1 MTAGVELSELLLK
14 SLPALDRQVS
24 RELAYALRPHRVSQA
39 QYLIIDL
46 LLQKGNLPPRK
57 ISEALSLDQSTVVS
71 TLTRMERDGLIQR
84 LEDPSDGRSVL
95 IHLTARSQK
104 LAQDCEC
111 TITQVLQGY
120 ADKLSD
126 AEKDSLGLLLKKLL
140 G

>member
-24 RELAYALRPHRVSQA
+24 RDLAFALRPHRVSQA

-46 LLQKGNLPPRK
+46 LLQKGDLPPRK
-57 ISEALSLDQSTVVS
+57 ISDALKLDQSTVVS
-71 TLTRMERDGLIQR
+71 TLTRMERDGLIRR

-95 IHLTARSQK
+95 IHLTKRSQK
-104 LAQDCEC
+104 VAQKCES

-120 ADKLSD
+120 AAKLS
-126 AEKDSLGLLLKKLL
+126 ESETENLGKLLKKLL